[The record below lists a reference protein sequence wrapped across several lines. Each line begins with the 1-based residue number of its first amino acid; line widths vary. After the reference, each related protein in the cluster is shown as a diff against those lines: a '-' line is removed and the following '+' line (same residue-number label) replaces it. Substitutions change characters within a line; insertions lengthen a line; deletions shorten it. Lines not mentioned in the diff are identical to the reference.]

1 MLWPIFALS
10 AAVFASLKDI
20 FSKHGIKQANLD
32 EYVTSWSLKFF
43 SLIPLLPLLFFI
55 KIPRLGNYFWV
66 ALFIGG
72 GLNTLT
78 SILYMKAIKHSDL
91 SLTIPMITFT
101 PLFLLVTSPI
111 IVHEFPSI
119 YGLIGIILIVFGSY
133 ILNLKERHKG
143 YFAPFRALIKEN
155 GPKLMLLVAF
165 IWSITSNIDKIGVK
179 NSSPVFWAV
188 ANAIFWAITL
198 STIMLI
204 KSRKSI
210 KYVPVNLKV
219 LIPIGIFEGLAAV
232 TQMTAINL
240 TLVAY
245 VVSIKRTSA
254 IISVLSGYF
263 IFKEKGIRE
272 RLIGVII
279 MVVGVMLITLS

>member
-32 EYVTSWSLKFF
+32 EYETSWSLKFF
-43 SLIPLLPLLFFI
+43 SLIPLLPLLLFI
-55 KIPRLGNYFWV
+55 KIPHLGNYFWI

-101 PLFLLVTSPI
+101 PLFLLITSPL
-111 IVHEFPSI
+111 IVHEFPNI

-133 ILNLKERHKG
+133 ILNLKERHRG
-143 YFAPFRALIKEN
+143 YFAPFKALIKEN

-179 NSSPVFWAV
+179 NSSPIFWAV

-245 VVSIKRTSA
+245 VISIKRTSA

-279 MVVGVMLITLS
+279 MVAGVILITLS